1 MGKAKKEVWEQDE
14 CVFEFLRRHKGE
26 SNKVTQKQIARHLR
40 DNGFVLNDLSVS
52 AIVGRIMEERNA
64 PICSAGRG
72 GYWWAASRE
81 DIDTAI
87 ADAESRIAAYK
98 ERIKF
103 YESFILD

>member
-1 MGKAKKEVWEQDE
+1 MRTKSKKTWEMDSAAI
-14 CVFEFLRRHKGE
+14 EFLREHKGKE
-26 SNKVTQKQIARHLR
+26 NKVSANMLKKHLR
-40 DNGFVLNDLSVS
+40 SLGYDVKDPRCIIIRV
-52 AIVGRIMEERNA
+52 MQERNA

-81 DIDTAI
+81 DIETAI
-87 ADAESRIAAYK
+87 SDAESRIAAYK